1 MDTPAPIIRHRA
13 AMGGPRRHGNL
24 LTLAALLVLVF
35 AVMAWWVP
43 SGRFLRL
50 ANFEGL
56 SYVAPELGLLA
67 VATMAAMLTGGID
80 LSLIGIA
87 NLAGILAGLLF
98 HWAAGVARGPEL
110 AGLALPWVV
119 AGVGCALLVGAL
131 AGLLNGL
138 LIARL
143 RLTPIL
149 ATIGTGQAFTGLALV
164 LTGGPAIVGFPA
176 AWQALGGGTLGGV
189 AGPLW
194 VLLACASA
202 VGVLLS
208 RTVWG
213 RTLTLIGSGA
223 RAAEFA
229 GLRTV
234 RAVVL
239 SYVLTGM
246 LAAVAGVLLSAR
258 TNAAKSDYGTSYL
271 LQAILVAVLAGTNP
285 AGGRGSVPAVL
296 LALCTLML
304 LSSGFQL
311 LRFSNFLVDFIWG
324 ATLLGAMALGVA
336 LRRGRR

>member
-1 MDTPAPIIRHRA
+1 MDAPAPVRPRA
-13 AMGGPRRHGNL
+13 ATRALHRHANL

-35 AVMAWWVP
+35 AAMAWWVP
-43 SGRFLRL
+43 SGRFLRP

-80 LSLIGIA
+80 LSLIGVA

-98 HWAAGVARGPEL
+98 HQAAGVSRGPEL
-110 AGLALPWVV
+110 AGLALPWVA
-119 AGVGCALLVGAL
+119 AGVGCALLAGAL
-131 AGLLNGL
+131 AGLLNGV

-143 RLTPIL
+143 RITPIL

-164 LTGGPAIVGFPA
+164 LTGGPAVVGFPSG
-176 AWQALGGGTLGGV
+176 WQALGGGTLLGV

-194 VLLACASA
+194 VLLGCASG

-229 GLRTV
+229 GLRTA

-239 SYVLTGM
+239 SYVLTGV

-311 LRFSNFLVDFIWG
+311 MRFSNFLVDFIWG
-324 ATLLGAMALGVA
+324 ATLLGAMALGAV
-336 LRRGRR
+336 LRRGGR

>member
-1 MDTPAPIIRHRA
+1 MWRQA
-13 AMGGPRRHGNL
+13 ALTALHRHGNL
-24 LTLAALLVLVF
+24 LTLVALLVVAF
-35 AVMAWWVP
+35 AAMAWWVP

-67 VATMAAMLTGGID
+67 VATMAVMLTGGID
-80 LSLIGIA
+80 LSLIGIV

-98 HWAAGVARGPEL
+98 HWAAGASRGPEL
-110 AGLALPWVV
+110 AGLAVPWVT

-149 ATIGTGQAFTGLALV
+149 ATIGTGQIFTGLALV
-164 LTGGPAIVGFPA
+164 LTGGPAIVGFPS
-176 AWQALGGGTLGGV
+176 AWQALGGGTLLGI

-194 VLLACASA
+194 VLLGFAAG

-229 GLRTV
+229 GLRTA
-234 RAVVL
+234 RALTL
-239 SYVLTGM
+239 SYVLTGV
-246 LAAVAGVLLSAR
+246 LAAAAGVLLSAR

-311 LRFSNFLVDFIWG
+311 MRFSNFLVDFIWG
-324 ATLLGAMALGVA
+324 ATLLGAMALWVL
-336 LRRGRR
+336 LRRGR